1 MELYPL
7 NLLDPCEYFSFG
19 LGQNSGHTS
28 VLLNLKNT
36 TFQFMSLWDS
46 HWRPDD
52 IISAHVCLIHVT
64 PVF

>member
-28 VLLNLKNT
+28 VLLNLKDT
-36 TFQFMSLWDS
+36 TIQFMSLWDM
-46 HWRPDD
+46 
-52 IISAHVCLIHVT
+52 
-64 PVF
+64 